1 MHQAGDRDVLSREGP
16 VRIRK
21 NRTFE
26 AHRTAAPVSK
36 FKKAPLAVAWR
47 PRARAEADEKRHLS
61 GFGVVRVVGIAG
73 RSSRTRETPRAR
85 KDADATCWR
94 AAPRVPPRDVSSSRF
109 ERGERCAVC
118 RADDRKTES
127 GSRIRNT
134 VAYLTGP
141 RAAPSGAMKLSR
153 IGGASLPDVF
163 VATRVDANPE
173 SARKLRVPRTRVR
186 GALVERLGSAVRDSS
201 VTLSAIGHVG
211 RKKNRFE
218 NFERFGRAPR

>member
-1 MHQAGDRDVLSREGP
+1 M
-16 VRIRK
+16 
-21 NRTFE
+21 
-26 AHRTAAPVSK
+26 
-36 FKKAPLAVAWR
+36 
-47 PRARAEADEKRHLS
+47 
-61 GFGVVRVVGIAG
+61 VRVVGIAG

-186 GALVERLGSAVRDSS
+186 GAFSSNALVPLWRDKENVAVGLQLGQSETR
-201 VTLSAIGHVG
+201 
-211 RKKNRFE
+211 
-218 NFERFGRAPR
+218 

>member
-173 SARKLRVPRTRVR
+173 SARKLLVPRDAFAELSCRTPWFRCGVIP
-186 GALVERLGSAVRDSS
+186 S
-201 VTLSAIGHVG
+201 VFGNAI
-211 RKKNRFE
+211 
-218 NFERFGRAPR
+218 APIGYRSCRSEKESV

>member
-26 AHRTAAPVSK
+26 AHRTRAKIQESASRGRVAAT
-36 FKKAPLAVAWR
+36 
-47 PRARAEADEKRHLS
+47 RARAEADEKRHVS
-61 GFGVVRVVGIAG
+61 GGGVVRVVGIAG

-186 GALVERLGSAVRDSS
+186 GALSSNALVPLWRDSS